1 VSINNPRRI
10 FRSSLPAKG
19 VALVALAV
27 SLAAIGT
34 VLTARSRQ
42 TSGGYVAAEPDTGSV
57 RLTAAPG
64 EVAVVDGGTL
74 RLGERV
80 VRLVG
85 VEPPPRDTSC
95 QAATGTAID
104 CGAAATQSLAAL
116 VWALPVTCQTRGRD
130 ALGRAFATCEAGGTD
145 LSRAQAAAGW
155 GDGRVVPAQ
164 QERATSLQ
172 NRGAP

>member
-19 VALVALAV
+19 VALIALVV

-42 TSGGYVAAEPDTGSV
+42 TNGNAAMQPDTGAV
-57 RLTAAPG
+57 RLNAPPG
-64 EVAVVDGGTL
+64 EVAVLDGGTL
-74 RLGERV
+74 RLGDRV

-85 VEPPPRDTSC
+85 IEPPPRDTPC
-95 QAATGTAID
+95 HAATGAETD
-104 CGAAATQSLAAL
+104 CGVAAAQALAAL
-116 VWALPVTCQTRGRD
+116 VWALPVTCLTRGQD
-130 ALGRAFATCEAGGTD
+130 ALGRAYATCEAGGTD

-155 GDGRVVPAQ
+155 GGGADAPPAT
-164 QERATSLQ
+164 R
-172 NRGAP
+172 

>member
-19 VALVALAV
+19 VALVVLAV

-42 TSGGYVAAEPDTGSV
+42 TSGNVAAQLDAGSV
-57 RLTAAPG
+57 RLTAPPG

-74 RLGERV
+74 RLGDRV
-80 VRLVG
+80 VRLAG
-85 VEPPPRDTSC
+85 IEPPARDAPC
-95 QAATGTAID
+95 HVATGAEIN
-104 CGAAATQSLAAL
+104 CGAAAAQALAAL
-116 VWALPVTCQTRGRD
+116 VWGLPITCHTRGQD
-130 ALGRAFATCEAGGTD
+130 ALGRAYATCEAGGTD

-155 GDGRVVPAQ
+155 GGGGEAVPAQ
-164 QERATSLQ
+164 R
-172 NRGAP
+172 

>member
-1 VSINNPRRI
+1 MSINNPRRI
-10 FRSSLPAKG
+10 FRSALPAKG

-42 TSGGYVAAEPDTGSV
+42 TNGNAAMQQDAGAV
-57 RLTAAPG
+57 RLAAPPG

-74 RLGERV
+74 RLGDRV

-85 VEPPPRDTSC
+85 IEPPARDTPC
-95 QAATGTAID
+95 HAATGAEID
-104 CGAAATQSLAAL
+104 CGAAAAQALATL
-116 VWALPVTCQTRGRD
+116 VWALPVTCQTRGQD
-130 ALGRAFATCEAGGTD
+130 ALGRSYATCEAGGTD

-155 GDGRVVPAQ
+155 GGGNALPAKQ
-164 QERATSLQ
+164 
-172 NRGAP
+172 

>member
-19 VALVALAV
+19 VVLVALVV

-42 TSGGYVAAEPDTGSV
+42 TSGNAAMQPDTGAI
-57 RLTAAPG
+57 RLNASPG

-74 RLGERV
+74 RLGEHV
-80 VRLVG
+80 VRLAG
-85 VEPPPRDTSC
+85 IEPPPRDTPC
-95 QAATGTAID
+95 RTGTGAGID

-116 VWALPVTCQTRGRD
+116 VWALPVTCLTRGQD
-130 ALGRAFATCEAGGTD
+130 ALGRSYATCEAGGVD

-155 GDGRVVPAQ
+155 GSGAGTVPAQ
-164 QERATSLQ
+164 R
-172 NRGAP
+172 